1 MVPRARIARRVYTD
15 LACRWPHDRVAP
27 MLTAITLGAF
37 AQAPP
42 SKTQHVKV
50 SVVPARPDD
59 VDSPEA
65 IVRASFDECLHGDFP
80 CR

>member
-1 MVPRARIARRVYTD
+1 
-15 LACRWPHDRVAP
+15 
-27 MLTAITLGAF
+27 MLTAITPSAF

-42 SKTQHVKV
+42 SVTQHVRI
-50 SVVPARPDD
+50 SVIPARPDD

-65 IVRASFDECLHGDFP
+65 IVRASFDEYLHGDFP